1 MENKLMNNT
10 LISANIDS
18 FSTGNS
24 QRWTI
29 GELGDE
35 ISGAIYLPKNLVLP
49 AEITICFLNKPENH
63 EKKKEVLDKLY
74 IKEDHT
80 L

>member
-1 MENKLMNNT
+1 MEKQANELP

-49 AEITICFLNKPENH
+49 AEITICFLNKPKNH
-63 EKKKEVLDKLY
+63 EKKEEVLDKLY